1 MRTAAPVLA
10 ALLSFAAQSQADPT
24 WPAATDHMEEIVFQV
39 QGFRGSLFTDIITP
53 CDNEAAGPGRNT
65 AAEWLRVGFHDMA
78 THNRYFGGSGG
89 LDGSIQFE
97 LKNGENTGPG
107 HKTTLEFLANYLTA
121 RSSLADLI
129 AAGVYASVRAC
140 GGPVVPLRLGR
151 VDATGPS
158 SGGVPQPQ
166 NSVGSFINQF
176 DRLGFSQSEMIQL
189 VACGHTLGSVHH
201 AEFPQIIPT
210 GHTQISFDESKAA
223 FDNKVVT
230 EYLDG
235 TTNNPLVTY
244 GRSSNR
250 HSDFKVFNSDGNA
263 TISALADPTVFS
275 NTCQAVLQKMIDV
288 VPPSVTLTDPI
299 VPYTV
304 KPVDMQL
311 TLNAGGTAFRLSGY
325 IRIRTTTIPAASIQN
340 VVLTWKDRNGNSCG
354 SSACSYT
361 ATLQGVSTGLDDTFG
376 FFPIDATIPVASG
389 ISSFVVTVNRAGGSS
404 DIYDNN
410 GNEYPLHDAVVLQ
423 NPQSCL
429 LQGSGALTVSALVR
443 NDLGDVPV
451 TLGVSYLT
459 PRNTTNDNPVPA
471 LNEATIT
478 MTKGDCV
485 GLYTFYSGSFV
496 IPGGLSYNA
505 RLSVTAG
512 SGEAVFTDDFNK
524 ASNLAGTCSPFT
536 GGVACGDVPATTV
549 STSSA
554 TGTAEPTSESTSV
567 PASTTSTSATPT
579 PTGPVVKPTVGGYV
593 FVSCWTEGS
602 GVRALSE
609 AAFAYDEM
617 TLESCMNNCTG
628 YTYWATE
635 YGRECFCGNSLHPS
649 SSEAPLADCNMP
661 CAGDPFEYCGAGN
674 RLQLY
679 STTAAPTATST
690 ATSTPTGVLSH
701 KPTVGAYTFVG
712 CQTEAA
718 AGRALTG
725 KPVLATD
732 DLTLEA
738 CEAYCTGFEYFGA
751 EYGRECF
758 CGNSLAAGSVEAP
771 LSDCSMLCA
780 GNPLQYCGA
789 GNRLEL
795 YRLSS
800 SSEETSTAV
809 TTAAPSSST
818 STEAATTTSAPSTT
832 LTSLIHVPTVSPF
845 TFIGCWTEATGGVRA
860 LSDKATASG
869 TEMTIEACA
878 EFCSGYRYFGTEY
891 SAECF
896 CGNTLHASSTN
907 ASLEDCSMT
916 CSGNPLQYCGGP
928 SRLNLYENMS
938 EPGSDPQTPPP
949 PPQPS
954 HPANVTAGS
963 ATWNFVACRTE
974 ATGVRALASEAW
986 AADSMTLESCA
997 GFCQGYKYFGTEYAR
1012 ECFCGNSFGPGSA
1025 EVPATDCSMPC
1036 AGNGGQLCGAGNR
1049 LSVYERE
1056 E

>member
-10 ALLSFAAQSQADPT
+10 ALLSFAAQSRADPT
-24 WPAATDHMEEIVFQV
+24 WPAATDHMEEILFQV
-39 QGFRGSLFTDIITP
+39 QGFRGSLFTDMITP
-53 CDNEAAGPGRNT
+53 CNNEAAGPGRVT

-78 THNRYFGGSGG
+78 THNRYFNGGRGG
-89 LDGSIQFE
+89 LDGSLQFE

-107 HKTTLEFLANYLTA
+107 HKTTLEFYANYLSA

-140 GGPVVPLRLGR
+140 GGPVIPLKLGR
-151 VDATGPS
+151 VDATGPD

-166 NSVGSFINQF
+166 NSVGSFTNQF
-176 DRLGFSQSEMIQL
+176 DRLGFSQPEMIQL
-189 VACGHTLGSVHH
+189 VACGHTLGSVHA
-201 AEFPQIIPT
+201 AEFPQIIPE
-210 GHTQISFDESKAA
+210 GYSQISFDESRAA

-230 EYLDG
+230 EYLAG
-235 TTNNPLVTY
+235 TTDNPLVTH
-244 GRSSNR
+244 GRKTNR
-250 HSDFKVFNSDGNA
+250 HSDWKVFNSDQNV
-263 TISALADPTVFS
+263 TISAMADPDVFS
-275 NTCQAVLQKMIDV
+275 TTCQTVLQKMIDV
-288 VPPSVTLTDPI
+288 VPAGVTLTEPI
-299 VPYTV
+299 VPYSV

-311 TLNAGGTAFRLSGY
+311 TLNAGGTTFRLSGY
-325 IRIRTTTIPAASIQN
+325 IRIRTTELPANSIQN
-340 VVLTWKDRNGNSCG
+340 VVLTWKDRDGNSCG

-376 FFPIDATIPVASG
+376 FFPISATIPVASG
-389 ISSFVVTVNRAGGSS
+389 ISSFVVTVNRGDGSS
-404 DIYDNN
+404 ETYDNN
-410 GNEYPLHDAVVLQ
+410 GNEYPLQDAVIMQ

-443 NDLGDVPV
+443 NDIGDVPV

-459 PRNTTNDNPVPA
+459 PRNTPDDNPVPA
-471 LNEATIT
+471 LNEATVT

-485 GLYTFYSGSFV
+485 GLYTFYSASFN

-512 SGEAVFTDDFNK
+512 EGEVVYTDDFNK
-524 ASNLAGTCSPFT
+524 ASDLSGTCSEFT
-536 GGVACGDVPATTV
+536 GGIACGEVPSTTLLPS
-549 STSSA
+549 STTSA
-554 TGTAEPTSESTSV
+554 SESTSESTSA
-567 PASTTSTSATPT
+567 PASTTESSTSTSATPS
-579 PTGPVVKPTVGGYV
+579 PTGPEVKPTVGGYV

-628 YTYWATE
+628 FNYWATE

-679 STTAAPTATST
+679 STTAMPSATP
-690 ATSTPTGVLSH
+690 TPTGALAH

-712 CQTEAA
+712 CQTEAP

-751 EYGRECF
+751 EFGRECY

-771 LSDCSMLCA
+771 LSDCNMPCA
-780 GNPLQYCGA
+780 GDQFEYCGA

-800 SSEETSTAV
+800 NVEETSSAV
-809 TTAAPSSST
+809 TTTAPTSAAE
-818 STEAATTTSAPSTT
+818 STEPATTTSAPSTT
-832 LTSLIHVPTVSPF
+832 LTTLIHVPTVSPF

-860 LSDKATASG
+860 LSDKTYASG

-928 SRLNLYENMS
+928 NRLDLYENT
-938 EPGSDPQTPPP
+938 EVPETETPPP

-954 HPANVTAGS
+954 QPATVTAGS
-963 ATWNFVACRTE
+963 NTWNFVACRTE
-974 ATGVRALASEAW
+974 ATGARALASEAY
-986 AADSMTLESCA
+986 AADEMTLESCA
-997 GFCQGYKYFGTEYAR
+997 AFCEGYKYFGTEYAR
-1012 ECFCGNSFGPGSA
+1012 ECFCGNSFGTGSVEA
-1025 EVPATDCSMPC
+1025 PATDCSMAC